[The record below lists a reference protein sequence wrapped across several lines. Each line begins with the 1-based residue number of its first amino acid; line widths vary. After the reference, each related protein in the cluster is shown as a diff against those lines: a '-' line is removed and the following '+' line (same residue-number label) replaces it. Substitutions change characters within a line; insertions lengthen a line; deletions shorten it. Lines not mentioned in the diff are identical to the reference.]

1 MTCWINGSYQVFL
14 CITGSKFLF
23 TQVRNI
29 QNSLFKKN
37 KKTTTITTAAAH
49 FFPPPPFV
57 KKRLKIIWEQKRKK
71 KKGGRNTIY
80 LHLSGPVLEILAS
93 LKSAG
98 TNWHSPLCAWI
109 TQKIYFENWAAL
121 SLSTNHNQINR
132 EIVVLNS
139 LHFSFS

>member
-14 CITGSKFLF
+14 CIIGSKFLF

-49 FFPPPPFV
+49 FFPPPLLS
-57 KKRLKIIWEQKRKK
+57 KKGWKLFGNKREKK